1 MHQGITVFCSAVS
14 VAQYT
19 NFSITLAL
27 KLKGSCM
34 HKARLYLSSMFVVF
48 VLGSILSTSS
58 CIPSSPTRE
67 VATPITQTT
76 LRVSVTIPRAQD
88 LFEPFILTIEPH
100 TLVTW
105 RNDDTVAHKFTTTPD
120 HNTFLNPQSF
130 SLTVAAGK
138 SFQLPFTQ
146 PGLYHYYDTAVAT
159 WNTTFSRVA
168 ARKGTPR
175 FPLAMDAVIWV
186 RGPISGLPTATLN
199 HIPQGHDEFAS
210 EFIAISSPGAASWH
224 NFDEDPHFF
233 GIVPNWPTPINPVT
247 VGLYRMAGTQNVPG
261 GQTVTILFNTPGLYY
276 YYCRNHDRI
285 DATTNRALP
294 LTKASEYPLPMEG
307 FVLVIGS

>member
-1 MHQGITVFCSAVS
+1 MQGSVS

-19 NFSITLAL
+19 NFSIAQAL

-34 HKARLYLSSMFVVF
+34 HKARLHLSSMFVVF

-58 CIPSSPTRE
+58 CIPSSPTE
-67 VATPITQTT
+67 GGGTSSTKTT
-76 LRVSVTIPRAQD
+76 LHSVTIPHAQD

-100 TLVTW
+100 TSVTW
-105 RNDDTVAHKFTTTPD
+105 QNDDTIAHEFTTTPD
-120 HNTFLNPQSF
+120 HNSFLNPQSF
-130 SLTVAAGK
+130 SLTVAAGQ
-138 SFQLPFTQ
+138 SFHFTFTQ
-146 PGLYHYYDTAVAT
+146 PGLYHYYDRVAAT
-159 WNTTFSRVA
+159 WNTAFSRVA

-175 FPLAMDAVIWV
+175 FPLAMDAIIWV

-199 HIPQGHDEFAS
+199 SVPQDHDEFEH
-210 EFIAISSPGAASWH
+210 EFMALSSPGAASWH

-233 GIVPNWPTPINPVT
+233 GIVPNWSAPINPVDI
-247 VGLYRMAGTQNVPG
+247 GLYRMAGTQDVPG
-261 GQTVTILFNTPGLYY
+261 GQSITILFNTPGLYY

-285 DATTNRALP
+285 DAATSRAQA

-307 FVLVIGS
+307 FVLVVGS